1 MNHRN
6 PARRHITSRLAI
18 TAAFAVLT
26 GGLMAGTP
34 AQALDDGNQGFFE
47 TVKGIA
53 GSAIG
58 FGLGSSDEDEPPRI
72 EYRERAPLVLPP
84 KIELRPP
91 GASVTER
98 NPNWPKDY
106 EISRRE
112 KSALA
117 RAREQK
123 PDALGTYRMSN
134 EELAR
139 GRIAPGQRNVN
150 DEQCGVGGTNGLGEI
165 CNPSVYWNVMKT
177 TRKEDETTKDVPAGA
192 EPPRKA
198 LTDPPVGMRRTM
210 KTVKYVPE
218 APKEEVNLNDPR
230 AQLREDQRRESGR
243 DR

>member
-6 PARRHITSRLAI
+6 PARRLAI

-34 AQALDDGNQGFFE
+34 AQALDDGNQGFFD

-58 FGLGSSDEDEPPRI
+58 FGLGQSDEDEPPRI

-84 KIELRPP
+84 KMDLPQP
-91 GASVTER
+91 GAPIASR
-98 NPNWPKDY
+98 NANWPKDY

-123 PDALGTYRMSN
+123 PDSIGTYRMSN

-139 GRIAPGQRNVN
+139 GRIAPGQRDVN
-150 DEQCGVGGTNGLGEI
+150 DEQCGVGGTNGLGAI
-165 CNPSVYWNVMKT
+165 CNPARYWSVMKN
-177 TRKEDETTKDVPAGA
+177 TRKVDESTKDVPAGA
-192 EPPRKA
+192 EPQRKA
-198 LTDPPVGMRRTM
+198 LTDPPVGYRRVT

-218 APKEEVNLNDPR
+218 APREEVNLNDPR
-230 AQLREDQRRESGR
+230 AQLREDQRRERAR
-243 DR
+243 DQ

>member
-6 PARRHITSRLAI
+6 PARRLAI

-34 AQALDDGNQGFFE
+34 AQALDDGNQGLFD
-47 TVKGIA
+47 TIKGIA

-72 EYRERAPLVLPP
+72 EYRERAPIVLPP
-84 KIELRPP
+84 KMDLPQP
-91 GASVTER
+91 GSSVAAR

-123 PDALGTYRMSN
+123 PDSIGSYRMSN
-134 EELAR
+134 AELAR
-139 GRIAPGQRNVN
+139 GRIAPGQRNVR
-150 DEQCGVGGTNGLGEI
+150 DEQCGVGGTNGLGDI
-165 CNPSVYWNVMKT
+165 CNPAVYWNVMKT

-192 EPPRKA
+192 EPARKA
-198 LTDPPVGMRRTM
+198 LTDPPTGMRRTTKM
-210 KTVKYVPE
+210 VKYVPE

-230 AQLREDQRRESGR
+230 AQLREDQRISRERSQ
-243 DR
+243 